1 MVLLPTMD
9 LTGLPGGQNGLTAN
23 NGPNWPTW
31 WVLILVFDPQ
41 VWRTDAFK
49 EERLKKLE
57 SCLKALLGT
66 GREEQRVFFKAALQK
81 NNEVNFTAV
90 EALLFVQVAHELKE
104 VAELAQH
111 QKIINR
117 AIEQDSLVDCTV
129 PEFQLFLFFVQALP
143 LRQFWNVES

>member
-1 MVLLPTMD
+1 MD
-9 LTGLPGGQNGLTAN
+9 QSG
-23 NGPNWPTW
+23 
-31 WVLILVFDPQ
+31 Q

-57 SCLKALLGT
+57 VRQLLSCLRALLGT
-66 GREEQRVFFKAALQK
+66 GREEQRVFFKAALEK

-104 VAELAQH
+104 VAELAKHEH

-117 AIEQDSLVDCTV
+117 AIEQDSLVDCTL
-129 PEFQLFLFFVQALP
+129 PEF
-143 LRQFWNVES
+143 

>member
-1 MVLLPTMD
+1 MGKTELDDP
-9 LTGLPGGQNGLTAN
+9 TAN
-23 NGPNWPTW
+23 NGSNWPTW

-57 SCLKALLGT
+57 VRQLLSCLKALLGT

-117 AIEQDSLVDCTV
+117 AIVQDSLVDCTL
-129 PEFQLFLFFVQALP
+129 PEFQLFLFFFVQALP